1 LPALFSERADNQ
13 LTACRPKAATPF
25 FEAFAKVVIYL
36 DTEQKLFLDH
46 FAGIEA
52 EAVNPSAVT
61 IMEFRIL
68 VLGSIELVR
77 LAILLPVHSSGG
89 VFSHN

>member
-1 LPALFSERADNQ
+1 MTTR
-13 LTACRPKAATPF
+13 RPEAATPF
-25 FEAFAKVVIYL
+25 LEAFAKVVIDL
-36 DTEQKLFLDH
+36 DTEQKLLLDH

-52 EAVNPSAVT
+52 EAVNGGAVT
-61 IMEFRIL
+61 ILEFAVL

-89 VFSHN
+89 VFSHG